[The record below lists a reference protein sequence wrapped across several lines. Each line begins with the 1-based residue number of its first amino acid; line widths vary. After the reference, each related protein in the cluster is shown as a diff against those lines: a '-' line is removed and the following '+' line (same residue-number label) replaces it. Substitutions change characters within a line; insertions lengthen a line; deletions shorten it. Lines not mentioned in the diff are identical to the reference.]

1 MLDKGVSLTAIVIS
15 QVFYSLFSLLGEVP
29 TGIFGDRVGQK
40 QSLIVGYLVNAVA
53 VCVLLVYPSAV
64 GLYITYSLLAFG
76 DTFLSG
82 SKEALLYESCSDKK
96 HFQRQYSSLL
106 SYEVLGFALSA
117 LFVGLVLGR
126 YGASAYVGLI
136 VLTVVAKVAAALIS
150 TTLKNTH
157 RQIQDEA
164 KGSKAFHIL
173 KESINLVRTNKVVFT
188 LAAVAVLTLN
198 GEYFMY
204 SVYQP
209 YFQTAQ
215 VAPFFIGFVLS
226 AGAFL
231 NFFMTKYAYVL
242 EKKLTLNKIIL
253 LLNCLLGITYIAM
266 ALLITPIALV
276 GLFIIMNGLYNVQ
289 IPIISDY
296 INEHTSSDIRATTLS
311 AISFVK
317 QGVQM
322 IMRVGLG
329 ILVGLIGI
337 SHTMLIQGIYLLV
350 GASVAYWLITRLG
363 DLRVHHTVEPS

>member
-1 MLDKGVSLTAIVIS
+1 MLDKGVSLSAIVIS
-15 QVFYSLFSLLGEVP
+15 QVFYSLFSILGEVP
-29 TGIFGDRVGQK
+29 TGIFGDKVGQK

-82 SKEALLYESCSDKK
+82 SKEALLYESCNDKK
-96 HFQRQYSSLL
+96 QFQRQYSSVL

-136 VLTVVAKVAAALIS
+136 ILTAVAKLAAALIS

-157 RQIQDEA
+157 RPIQEAA
-164 KGSKAFHIL
+164 KGPKAFHIL
-173 KESINLVRTNKVVFT
+173 KESISLIRTNKVVFT
-188 LAAVAVLTLN
+188 LAVVAVLTLN

-209 YFQTAQ
+209 YFQTAH

-231 NFFMTKYAYVL
+231 NFFATKYAYML

-253 LLNCLLGITYIAM
+253 LLNGLLGVTYVAM

-276 GLFIIMNGLYNVQ
+276 GLFIVMNGLYNVQ

-329 ILVGLIGI
+329 ILVGVIGI

-350 GASVAYWLITRLG
+350 GASIACWFITRLG
-363 DLRVHHTVEPS
+363 NLRVHHTVESN